1 MQNFEQLYRLD
12 CTSNVIRTF
21 INKLI
26 SDLCYFNLCISN
38 LIFSVVFLH
47 FVVSFKF
54 KICVNCSLRPD
65 VIAIHYPAF
74 KNSHYF
80 LKCVQNNLTSS
91 FSYLIS
97 CQIYFSYFIIMVDQQ
112 ISDVLCAN
120 ICYFISSEVQFI
132 YHVFVFQ
139 KFTQSKAIFI
149 SQALTLNMDY
159 CGIVDS
165 PAFHNG
171 VKILRY
177 GSLLIENNFLTL
189 SQETCIELFLR
200 FSSVCVD
207 RRLVLTERSLKDV
220 GFQMILNSLV

>member
-1 MQNFEQLYRLD
+1 M
-12 CTSNVIRTF
+12 V
-21 INKLI
+21 
-26 SDLCYFNLCISN
+26 
-38 LIFSVVFLH
+38 
-47 FVVSFKF
+47 
-54 KICVNCSLRPD
+54 
-65 VIAIHYPAF
+65 AIHYLTF
-74 KNSHYF
+74 NNSHYF
-80 LKCVQNNLTSS
+80 LKSLQNKLASS
-91 FSYLIS
+91 FSDLVS
-97 CQIYFSYFIIMVDQQ
+97 RQVKFSYYIVVVGYQV
-112 ISDVLCAN
+112 SDVLCAN
-120 ICYFISSEVQFI
+120 VCDFIPSQVQLI